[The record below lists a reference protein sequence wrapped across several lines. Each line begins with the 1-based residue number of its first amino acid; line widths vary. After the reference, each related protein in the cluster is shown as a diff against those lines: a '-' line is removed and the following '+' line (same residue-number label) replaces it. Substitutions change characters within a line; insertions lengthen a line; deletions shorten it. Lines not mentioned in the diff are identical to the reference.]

1 MGFDALLGN
10 GQTKENLG
18 LALKKGRISHF
29 YLISGPEGSG
39 KHTLARLL
47 ATAILCTGTD
57 KPCGKCA
64 ACRKVLEGVHPDF
77 ITVDGPE
84 KKTVPVDLIR
94 HARADMYVLPNESEH
109 KLYLFPR
116 AQDMGIPGQNALLK
130 VLEEPPSYGVFLLL
144 TTNPDALLPTVR
156 SRCTEI
162 RMQALPRNVL
172 LEALARQFPQAEPE
186 DLQAAA
192 SRSGGFLGQ
201 AQALLAAGSQ
211 VPEETR
217 LLVDA
222 LCRRDSLKLT
232 QVLVPMEKWKRD
244 ALADTLKLWQ
254 ELLESALA
262 TACGSQAVSPLARA
276 LAASRE
282 SRDLYAMYETVKKAR
297 EYTLS
302 NVSPAAV
309 CGFLAWTLR

>member
-1 MGFDALLGN
+1 MLDRLAGNEAMKQHLQAALAGGKLAHSLLLCGEKGCGAGFAARCLAADYLYPQGGPAAEAVLAGQAPECLEVRGEGASGQIRIERIRQVREEVFHSALSAQGRVVLLYGA
-10 GQTKENLG
+10 QNLNS
-18 LALKKGRISHF
+18 AS
-29 YLISGPEGSG
+29 
-39 KHTLARLL
+39 A
-47 ATAILCTGTD
+47 
-57 KPCGKCA
+57 
-64 ACRKVLEGVHPDF
+64 
-77 ITVDGPE
+77 
-84 KKTVPVDLIR
+84 
-94 HARADMYVLPNESEH
+94 
-109 KLYLFPR
+109 
-116 AQDMGIPGQNALLK
+116 NALLK
-130 VLEEPPSYGVFLLL
+130 VLEEPPGYGVFVLL

-192 SRSGGFLGQ
+192 NRSGGFLGQ

-211 VPEETR
+211 IPEETR

-309 CGFLAWTLR
+309 CGFLAWALR

>member
-1 MGFDALLGN
+1 M
-10 GQTKENLG
+10 
-18 LALKKGRISHF
+18 
-29 YLISGPEGSG
+29 
-39 KHTLARLL
+39 
-47 ATAILCTGTD
+47 
-57 KPCGKCA
+57 
-64 ACRKVLEGVHPDF
+64 
-77 ITVDGPE
+77 
-84 KKTVPVDLIR
+84 
-94 HARADMYVLPNESEH
+94 
-109 KLYLFPR
+109 
-116 AQDMGIPGQNALLK
+116 
-130 VLEEPPSYGVFLLL
+130 FLLL

-162 RMQALPRNVL
+162 RRQALPRNVL

-211 VPEETR
+211 IPEETR

-232 QVLVPMEKWKRD
+232 QVLVPMEKWKRE

-262 TACGSQAVSPLARA
+262 TACGSQAVSPLARS

>member
-1 MGFDALLGN
+1 M
-10 GQTKENLG
+10 
-18 LALKKGRISHF
+18 
-29 YLISGPEGSG
+29 
-39 KHTLARLL
+39 
-47 ATAILCTGTD
+47 
-57 KPCGKCA
+57 
-64 ACRKVLEGVHPDF
+64 
-77 ITVDGPE
+77 
-84 KKTVPVDLIR
+84 PVDLIR
-94 HARADMYVLPNESEH
+94 QARADMYVLPNESEH

-130 VLEEPPSYGVFLLL
+130 VLEEPPGYGVFVLL

-211 VPEETR
+211 IPEETR